1 MSRRAKVAAAW
12 VVIQLGFFVGWAS
25 LEQARFQPGVGSSI
39 LVRVRPVDP
48 RDLLRG
54 QFMRLGYE
62 FSLLDSMLVTGPRP
76 EAGARVWVVTRP
88 DGEFH
93 VPVRVQLDEPAGLP
107 PGQVA
112 ITGRVERSRLVFG
125 IERYFVPEGT
135 ETPDWEDLTVR
146 LRVGRDGRPR
156 IEEVFLRG
164 VPWP

>member
-1 MSRRAKVAAAW
+1 MSHRAKVAAAW
-12 VVIQLGFFVGWAS
+12 VVIQLAFFVGWAS
-25 LEQARFQPGVGSSI
+25 LEQARFEPGVGSSI

-54 QFMRLGYE
+54 QFMQLGYE
-62 FSLLDSMLVTGPRP
+62 FSRLDPELLIGPRP
-76 EAGARVWVVTRP
+76 SPGSGIWVVLRP

-93 VPVRVQLDEPAGLP
+93 VPERVQAEQPAGLP

-112 ITGRVERSRLVFG
+112 IAGSVEGSRFVFG

-156 IEEVFLRG
+156 IEEVYLSG

>member
-25 LEQARFQPGVGSSI
+25 LEQARFEPGVGSSI

-48 RDLLRG
+48 RDLIRG

-62 FSLLDSMLVTGPRP
+62 FSLLDSMLLTDPSP
-76 EAGARVWVVTRP
+76 DSGARVWVVLRHE
-88 DGEFH
+88 GELH
-93 VPVRVQLDEPAGLP
+93 VPERVQADRPAGLP

-112 ITGRVERSRLVFG
+112 IAGRVERRRLVFG

-135 ETPDWEDLTVR
+135 ETPHWEDLTVR

-156 IEEVFLRG
+156 IEAVYLSG

>member
-1 MSRRAKVAAAW
+1 MNRRGKVAAAW
-12 VVIQLGFFVGWAS
+12 VTIQIGFFVGWAS
-25 LEQARFQPGVGSSI
+25 LEEARFGPDVGSSL

-54 QFMRLGYE
+54 QFMQLGYE
-62 FSLLDSMLVTGPRP
+62 FSRMDSTLVTSPRP
-76 EAGARVWVVTRP
+76 GPGSSIWVVLRS
-88 DGEFH
+88 DGDFH
-93 VPVRVQLDEPAGLP
+93 VPRRAQARQPDGLP

-112 ITGRVERSRLVFG
+112 IVGRVERGLFAFG

-135 ETPDWEDLTVR
+135 ETPNWADLTVR

-156 IEEVFLRG
+156 IEEVYLRG

>member
-12 VVIQLGFFVGWAS
+12 VVIQLAFFVGWAS
-25 LEQARFQPGVGSSI
+25 LEQARFEPGVGSSI
-39 LVRVRPVDP
+39 LVRVRPIDP

-54 QFMRLGYE
+54 QFMQLGYE
-62 FSLLDSMLVTGPRP
+62 FSLLGPTLLTGPRP
-76 EAGARVWVVTRP
+76 SPGSGIWVVLRP

-93 VPVRVQLDEPAGLP
+93 VPERVQAEQPVGLP

-112 ITGRVERSRLVFG
+112 IGGRVEGRRFVFG

-135 ETPDWEDLTVR
+135 ETPSWEDLTVR
-146 LRVGRDGRPR
+146 LRVGRDGRAR
-156 IEEVFLRG
+156 IEEVYLRG